1 MRTPLRA
8 SIALTISLAAVFVA
22 ASASAG
28 GGGRAAPAPR
38 SEGNIAPAPG
48 GGSDVG
54 EDPTEPCGKNVTH
67 GSGPDATVSY
77 IPCPGDEPPTEPQP
91 QVVAPTPGMAD
102 VYARRFDTA
111 TVGDDDRTVR
121 IDFVSGIEPCYVLD
135 HVDVTYASAAVT
147 ITLYEGHQSTNE
159 DVACIDIGVFKRV
172 IVTLDEPLADRTVV
186 DGAASA

>member
-1 MRTPLRA
+1 
-8 SIALTISLAAVFVA
+8 
-22 ASASAG
+22 
-28 GGGRAAPAPR
+28 
-38 SEGNIAPAPG
+38 
-48 GGSDVG
+48 VG
-54 EDPTEPCGKNVTH
+54 EDPTEPCGKSVTH

-77 IPCPGDEPPTEPQP
+77 TPCPGDEPPTEPQP

-172 IVTLDEPLADRTVV
+172 IARSTSRSPTARSSTAPRPHSDPAACRWSDVPRSGRRRRSSPLKRWPRDSNPRGV
-186 DGAASA
+186 